1 MNMKNLIPIPE
12 LCAHYEVEIS
22 FFSNLSEMGLIE
34 IKTIEASQYIDS
46 DSVYEIEKIV
56 RMHQELDVNI
66 EGIDVVFNLLQKID
80 ALQKELTALK
90 NRLNLYES

>member
-1 MNMKNLIPIPE
+1 
-12 LCAHYEVEIS
+12 
-22 FFSNLSEMGLIE
+22 
-34 IKTIEASQYIDS
+34 
-46 DSVYEIEKIV
+46 
-56 RMHQELDVNI
+56 MHQELDVTI

>member
-1 MNMKNLIPIPE
+1 MNMKNLIPIHE
-12 LCAHYEVEIS
+12 LCTHYEVEIS
-22 FFSNLSEMGLIE
+22 FFSNLNEIGLIE
-34 IKTIEASQYIDS
+34 IKTIESSQYIDS

-80 ALQKELTALK
+80 TLQKELTALK

>member
-1 MNMKNLIPIPE
+1 MNMKNLIPIHE
-12 LCAHYEVEIS
+12 LCTHYEVEIS

-46 DSVYEIEKIV
+46 DSVCEIEKIV

-80 ALQKELTALK
+80 TLQKELTALK

>member
-22 FFSNLSEMGLIE
+22 FFSNLNEIGLIE
-34 IKTIEASQYIDS
+34 IKTIESSQYI

-80 ALQKELTALK
+80 ALQKELTAIK

>member
-1 MNMKNLIPIPE
+1 MNMKNLIPIHE
-12 LCAHYEVEIS
+12 LCTHYEVEIS
-22 FFSNLSEMGLIE
+22 FFSNLNEIGLIE

-80 ALQKELTALK
+80 TLQKELTALK